1 VLGLRAVAGFAG
13 DDDVT
18 ALLFLVHNVGVAGFA
33 DLVAGM
39 GDGACGDLGDGVAAV
54 VSILAEAVRDDGGT
68 KKDEGDQCDR
78 HDDGEPDEVF
88 NVLEQFGLSAPDRDA
103 CAEFAQ

>member
-1 VLGLRAVAGFAG
+1 
-13 DDDVT
+13 
-18 ALLFLVHNVGVAGFA
+18 
-33 DLVAGM
+33 
-39 GDGACGDLGDGVAAV
+39 
-54 VSILAEAVRDDGGT
+54 VRDDGGT